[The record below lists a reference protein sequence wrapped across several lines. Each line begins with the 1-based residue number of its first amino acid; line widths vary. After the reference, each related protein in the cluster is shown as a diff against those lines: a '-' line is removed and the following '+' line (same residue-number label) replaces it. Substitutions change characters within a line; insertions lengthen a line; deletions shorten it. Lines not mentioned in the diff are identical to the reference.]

1 MIFQTV
7 MAVVFFAG
15 IIQISFGIVDLGKW
29 IKFIPYPII
38 SGFMCGIGVII
49 IILQINPLFEPIQ
62 IAQLFI

>member
-1 MIFQTV
+1 

-49 IILQINPLFEPIQ
+49 IILQINPLFGANTIV
-62 IAQLFI
+62 